1 MEWVTVTKK
10 SQKDAT
16 VVKDVKKDKPLVV
29 KADKAKEAKALSV
42 LLMTQTTKLLR
53 MFENAQKTRLTRTQR
68 RRESRKR
75 KMRMEKDNL
84 SVISY
89 ATCVDVDVDEDVAD
103 VHEEEEVV
111 KEDKLNTS
119 RASSVGGD
127 VIVPSRLP
135 APMVDLLSWTGE

>member
-10 SQKDAT
+10 SQKDA
-16 VVKDVKKDKPLVV
+16 KDVKPLVV

-75 KMRMEKDNL
+75 NKMRMEKDNL

-89 ATCVDVDVDEDVAD
+89 ATCVDVDVEED
-103 VHEEEEVV
+103 VHEEDVEVQ
-111 KEDKLNTS
+111 EDKLNTS